1 MTIEEVLD
9 LDVLTFNAYVA
20 SVHRITTADRIA
32 AAYLTHVATQGQTK
46 DLKKFVK
53 RLASDVGLS
62 GQSKEKSQTKDLQ
75 YLVGTLMKGKG
86 L

>member
-32 AAYLTHVATQGQTK
+32 EAYLVHVATQGQTK

-53 RLASDVGLS
+53 RLAKDVGLS
-62 GQSKEKSQTKDLQ
+62 GQKKEESQMGDLKH
-75 YLVGTLMKGKG
+75 LVGVLMKGKG